1 MRFASLTTKAI
12 TKIATPSGTLPISN
26 HKYPPLPEPSSNMDV
41 PLRRDVIKARAMGK
55 KATIKP
61 SFTGLNLAW
70 GKVCHDEFM
79 LKSVLDWASL
89 ENYEDSQ
96 VSFAPNLD
104 GSGDPAW
111 TLK

>member
-1 MRFASLTTKAI
+1 
-12 TKIATPSGTLPISN
+12 
-26 HKYPPLPEPSSNMDV
+26 MDV

-55 KATIKP
+55 KAMIRA
-61 SFTGLNLAW
+61 SFTRLNLAW
-70 GKVCHDEFM
+70 GKVCQDEFM

-89 ENYEDSQ
+89 ENYEGSQ

-111 TLK
+111 TLQ